1 MKRVSKVHALT
12 ACAPVVIALFAV
24 LLSSC
29 AKQPE
34 VENFKQ
40 IQLQWNAADDAA
52 EQSESKDN
60 CVIEITSKVM
70 RHPVVLKS
78 KLVEISYEVKYTL
91 GENGV
96 LAFDARCNDTRF
108 ADLDE
113 CSWQATCGGGSVSV
127 VKFHNER

>member
-1 MKRVSKVHALT
+1 MKRFSKVHALT

-24 LLSSC
+24 FFLSC

-70 RHPVVLKS
+70 RHPVVVKS

-96 LAFDARCNDTRF
+96 LAFEARCSDDRF

>member
-1 MKRVSKVHALT
+1 MKRFSKVHALT

-60 CVIEITSKVM
+60 CVIDITSKVM
-70 RHPVVLKS
+70 HHPVVLKS
-78 KLVEISYEVKYTL
+78 KLVEIAYEVAYRLDEKGL
-91 GENGV
+91 
-96 LAFDARCNDTRF
+96 LAFDARCSDDRF

-113 CSWQATCGGGSVSV
+113 CSWRATCGGGSASV

>member
-1 MKRVSKVHALT
+1 MKRFSKVHALT

-60 CVIEITSKVM
+60 CVIDITSKVM
-70 RHPVVLKS
+70 HHPVVLKS
-78 KLVEISYEVKYTL
+78 KLVEIAYEVAYRLDEKGL
-91 GENGV
+91 
-96 LAFDARCNDTRF
+96 LAFDARCNDDRF

-113 CSWQATCGGGSVSV
+113 CSWRATCGGGSASV

>member
-1 MKRVSKVHALT
+1 MKRFSKVHALT
-12 ACAPVVIALFAV
+12 ACAPVVIALFTV

-60 CVIEITSKVM
+60 CVIEITSKIM

>member
-1 MKRVSKVHALT
+1 MKRFSKVHALT
-12 ACAPVVIALFAV
+12 ACALVVIALFAV